1 MPFKVLTTFCCYC
14 LTALM
19 AMHAIWVR
27 EHNRIANYLHVLN
40 PYWNDEKLF
49 QEARKI
55 VAAMMQHIT
64 YNEWLEVLFNET
76 LVRPLSFI
84 FILELSCR
92 NQSTLT
98 NFGLLSARFGAI
110 KPISLPALLL
120 KMASINILF
129 IVLDKRIKSNHTLL
143 VKRLPF
149 YT

>member
-1 MPFKVLTTFCCYC
+1 MPFKFLTTFCCFC

-55 VAAMMQHIT
+55 VAALMQHIT

-76 LVRPLSFI
+76 LVRPLSL
-84 FILELSCR
+84 ILASMLWLMSFNRQLSKQGIR
-92 NQSTLT
+92 
-98 NFGLLSARFGAI
+98 
-110 KPISLPALLL
+110 
-120 KMASINILF
+120 
-129 IVLDKRIKSNHTLL
+129 
-143 VKRLPF
+143 
-149 YT
+149 